1 MKRTSQISTY
11 AISVTSTKFLEV
23 LELVALGISPSG
35 IRGIRLHF
43 EKVNFAGLL
52 AFIPVFERQLFA
64 RLPMSNTLCAELVR
78 SEVL

>member
-43 EKVNFAGLL
+43 EKVNFCRAISFH
-52 AFIPVFERQLFA
+52 A
-64 RLPMSNTLCAELVR
+64 SVR
-78 SEVL
+78 AATICEVAHEHFVR